1 MSEDGEV
8 KGFFAL
14 VAKQK
19 ASEDIL
25 FMLLNTSEL
34 NYQAFK
40 QKCTSV

>member
-14 VAKQK
+14 EAEQK

-25 FMLLNTSEL
+25 FMLSNTSEL
-34 NYQAFK
+34 NHQAFK
-40 QKCTSV
+40 QKCVSV